1 MTKFNKE
8 TSDLFYGEHIGKPFF
23 PNLQQFI
30 TSDVV
35 VGMQLVSDNAIQGWR
50 NFIGPTN
57 TQKAQQEAPRS
68 IRAVYGT
75 DGTKN
80 AVHGSDSIESAAREL
95 DIFFG
100 DEKIMKSTG
109 VYNNCSL
116 CIIKP
121 HIIKEG
127 LLG

>member
-35 VGMQLVSDNAIQGWR
+35 VGMQLVADSSIQGWR
-50 NFIGPTN
+50 DFIGPTN

-80 AVHGSDSIESAAREL
+80 AVHGSDSL
-95 DIFFG
+95 
-100 DEKIMKSTG
+100 
-109 VYNNCSL
+109 
-116 CIIKP
+116 
-121 HIIKEG
+121 
-127 LLG
+127 